1 MLKYSIIEKRFAKK
15 EISNLSS
22 NNSKNLVID
31 FLRKKQTEI
40 VLDEDYIF
48 NCSQSEDQK
57 EWFDIRHDMLQHLS
71 KEETEIILAHI
82 VFGETFQDISNY
94 YNVSIHTIKSKY
106 FRAIKNSKKK

>member
-1 MLKYSIIEKRFAKK
+1 MRRKK
-15 EISNLSS
+15 FYLVTIA
-22 NNSKNLVID
+22 KNLAID

-48 NCSQSEDQK
+48 NCVQSEDQK

-106 FRAIKNSKKK
+106 FRAIKKFQKEMRDDCE